1 MRGSYKSLHPV
12 FVRHDLNVATR
23 AFKQRVKEL
32 SVKVPE
38 TYAAGIN
45 QCEQDIVEKLRLGQ
59 FWNGLFILYYMY
71 AYIYI
76 VLYSIS
82 IYIYVYYTDICGD
95 LMPHLEDVLRC
106 RKQMPPLLHLSF
118 MRGSRRKQNI
128 MQNLSV
134 RSTSPIFSSIH

>member
-12 FVRHDLNVATR
+12 FVRHDDLNVATR

-59 FWNGLFILYYMY
+59 LWNGLLFYIICMR
-71 AYIYI
+71 IYI
-76 VLYSIS
+76 
-82 IYIYVYYTDICGD
+82 YYTDICGD

-118 MRGSRRKQNI
+118 MRGVQKKTEHYAESI
-128 MQNLSV
+128 
-134 RSTSPIFSSIH
+134 SSIHFSNLLQYTLVYIRRIYQ

>member
-59 FWNGLFILYYMY
+59 LWY

-76 VLYSIS
+76 YIDSIS
-82 IYIYVYYTDICGD
+82 LYMYII
-95 LMPHLEDVLRC
+95 
-106 RKQMPPLLHLSF
+106 Q
-118 MRGSRRKQNI
+118 
-128 MQNLSV
+128 
-134 RSTSPIFSSIH
+134 IFVVT

>member
-59 FWNGLFILYYMY
+59 LRNGLLFYIICMR
-71 AYIYI
+71 IYI
-76 VLYSIS
+76 
-82 IYIYVYYTDICGD
+82 YYTDICGD